1 MILSKKLLVC
11 SLICLGACTFSK
23 KEKAEAAD
31 STKTDSV
38 AALAVSSEGGVAFDI
53 ESSVASQD
61 LNIFGK
67 NESVVYWMSKLYAPD
82 HLTSKTDTVS
92 AYQIKSVELIDNEY
106 SNAEGKCV
114 SRPVVLVLRY
124 LNTTAEEF
132 FDVHFVSNKNDFLS
146 ERVTYEGTIAQT
158 EGTVSLSND
167 YKLSENCSALTVM
180 RSYEGGDI
188 DLGRTKEISLFIS
201 TESGMVSVFDLTLE
215 HTSVRDY
222 EVSGDENKNS
232 TSEIR
237 EFEILN
243 KKSNNLRDIAVHTTV
258 RKDGEVTEETNSVFR
273 FDGEKYS
280 EHKN

>member
-1 MILSKKLLVC
+1 MILAKKLLVC
-11 SLICLGACTFSK
+11 GFICLTACTSSK
-23 KEKAEAAD
+23 KETDESAD

-38 AALAVSSEGGVAFDI
+38 TAQAVSSEGGVAFDV
-53 ESSVASQD
+53 EVSVASQD
-61 LNIFGK
+61 LVIFGK
-67 NESVVYWMSKLYAPD
+67 SESVVYWLSKLYAPD
-82 HLTSKTDTVS
+82 HLVGKADTVS

-132 FDVHFVSNKNDFLS
+132 FDVHFVTNKNDFIS
-146 ERVTYEGTIAQT
+146 ERVTYDGTIAQT
-158 EGTVSLSND
+158 EGAVSLSND
-167 YKLSENCSALTVM
+167 YKLSENCSALAVL

-188 DLGRTKEISLFIS
+188 DLGRSKEISLFIS
-201 TESGMVSVFDLTLE
+201 TDSGMVSVFDLVLE

-232 TSEIR
+232 ESEIR

-243 KKSNNLRDIAVHTTV
+243 KKSNNLRDIKVHTTI